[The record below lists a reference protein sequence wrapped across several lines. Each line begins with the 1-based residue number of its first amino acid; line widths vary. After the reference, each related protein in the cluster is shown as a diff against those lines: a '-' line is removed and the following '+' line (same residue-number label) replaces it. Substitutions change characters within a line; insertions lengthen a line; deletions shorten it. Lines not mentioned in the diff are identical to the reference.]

1 MSLYTRARK
10 HIDMDRVKELHEE
23 KKRRG
28 EIIRQQ
34 QLIISEIKSIDEKL
48 KCVDWRRELE
58 EGMTTDAM
66 GTIYLA
72 PEGDVDIID
81 TSTTYSDIHSI
92 QNSTI
97 SGNTITLQGTEN
109 QIVDGT
115 HTYFNFAR
123 FTVPGTRASHAKITI
138 SKGGG
143 TSSWTD
149 RDGQSFDDHVSLNIF
164 NADDEFAAQYYN
176 ANLTSGTHIIRLP
189 SNYKNLRIA
198 FSQFGRVGGTGP
210 LRITN
215 VSLQRRTPINVFVSL
230 DDPDANAFVRDGDFN
245 RLSNAEKKRKL
256 EEQLAASREYLN
268 KMFGG
273 GVFTGATEI
282 ADYQPQQSFMDI
294 QVGGERITKQ
304 GEKTITDTTRGIKD
318 GKIDGKPIRSSTP
331 TSKSVPFT
339 GLSPEDLKSISDR
352 VGGSYSGKTNPKT
365 TLSNPPKSSDN
376 KAALEKNIKASLKQ
390 LEIDNEQLK
399 GDALKRNIGLAA
411 DLGLDILTAVTM
423 LTPIPGDEAAAIAVQ
438 ASKAGVKTG
447 AKTMAQQRTIDA
459 FRTQVTDPKNL
470 SRAQEVL
477 SRTPAK
483 FKKDVAIQIKVQGKT
498 INVKANEILRNK
510 GFKVDSYQPQGKVL
524 SEKKSF
530 KDLTKKIPGYYDG
543 KPSPLGFPV
552 EEPPKMKNGFH
563 PDLVDGKKVA
573 NRFNKLDPI
582 SAKAMP
588 KTGNPKIDA
597 KVAKALKRPK

>member
-1 MSLYTRARK
+1 PEDL
-10 HIDMDRVKELHEE
+10 
-23 KKRRG
+23 
-28 EIIRQQ
+28 
-34 QLIISEIKSIDEKL
+34 KSI
-48 KCVDWRRELE
+48 
-58 EGMTTDAM
+58 
-66 GTIYLA
+66 
-72 PEGDVDIID
+72 
-81 TSTTYSDIHSI
+81 SD
-92 QNSTI
+92 
-97 SGNTITLQGTEN
+97 
-109 QIVDGT
+109 
-115 HTYFNFAR
+115 
-123 FTVPGTRASHAKITI
+123 
-138 SKGGG
+138 
-143 TSSWTD
+143 
-149 RDGQSFDDHVSLNIF
+149 
-164 NADDEFAAQYYN
+164 
-176 ANLTSGTHIIRLP
+176 
-189 SNYKNLRIA
+189 
-198 FSQFGRVGGTGP
+198 RVGGSYSGT
-210 LRITN
+210 T
-215 VSLQRRTPINVFVSL
+215 SQ
-230 DDPDANAFVRDGDFN
+230 PD
-245 RLSNAEKKRKL
+245 K
-256 EEQLAASREYLN
+256 
-268 KMFGG
+268 
-273 GVFTGATEI
+273 
-282 ADYQPQQSFMDI
+282 QP
-294 QVGGERITKQ
+294 VKG
-304 GEKTITDTTRGIKD
+304 
-318 GKIDGKPIRSSTP
+318 
-331 TSKSVPFT
+331 VPFT